1 MLAEDAVV
9 FIDAQLYIDLYRTKS
24 GKELLEALHQVKD
37 HIFITNQIV
46 NEVNKHK
53 LPEAIGFFMKE
64 CQIGK
69 AAGSKLPDHLF
80 DDSGSI
86 VQGIREKLNI
96 ANDKIKEATR
106 DLERAIVDTLRLI
119 SLSEDVVSKALA
131 PMFAQAVAHKPEEFE
146 RAKDRNAR
154 GIPPGKKV
162 GAVRDELT
170 WEQFTS
176 FVKGSGKR
184 RLWIVSRDSD
194 YCVTHDK
201 QTVFLIPTLHQ
212 ELIRLV
218 DPPPEVHVFTNIPEG
233 IKDFSEVTGVTADK
247 LPTPERV
254 EEIKKEQQE
263 LPPLGWQQTTNAAG
277 NLTGVIVTGT
287 GHIHSWAQAT
297 GFATCTPSPEP
308 EDDHA

>member
-1 MLAEDAVV
+1 MN
-9 FIDAQLYIDLYRTKS
+9 R
-24 GKELLEALHQVKD
+24 
-37 HIFITNQIV
+37 
-46 NEVNKHK
+46 HK
-53 LPEAIGFFMKE
+53 LPEAIGFFQRE
-64 CQIGK
+64 CQVKPPGV
-69 AAGSKLPDHLF
+69 KLPDHLF

-86 VQGIREKLNI
+86 VQAIRKTLNVAI
-96 ANDKIKEATR
+96 QKVNEATR
-106 DLERAIVDTLRLI
+106 DLQRAIAETLRLI

-131 PMFAQAVAHKPEEFE
+131 PLFAQAVAHKPEEFE
-146 RAKDRNAR
+146 RAKERNAR

-184 RLWIVSRDSD
+184 RLWIISRDSD

-218 DPPPEVHVFTNIPEG
+218 NPPPEVHVFMNIPEG
-233 IKDFSEVTGVTADK
+233 IENFSKVTGVTADK

-263 LPPLGWQQTTNAAG
+263 LPPLGLQSYDAASMALRDAWMRRGAAAYIAAAAPSLSNWQPGMISPAGVTFPSQTP
-277 NLTGVIVTGT
+277 
-287 GHIHSWAQAT
+287 
-297 GFATCTPSPEP
+297 PSHPASRPKSSPPYSE
-308 EDDHA
+308 